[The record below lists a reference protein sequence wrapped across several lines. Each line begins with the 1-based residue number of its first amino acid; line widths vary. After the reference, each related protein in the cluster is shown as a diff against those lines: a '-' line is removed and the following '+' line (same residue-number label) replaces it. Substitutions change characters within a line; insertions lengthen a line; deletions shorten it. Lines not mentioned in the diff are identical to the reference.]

1 MNFAIYA
8 LMFLMIAMIG
18 ITIYALFLLSN
29 KMKEL
34 QALQVKTISIAN
46 DLINLDK
53 TKDIVD
59 CLSLMGRS
67 YIKLSNSYDKL
78 QEQHIKIVE
87 LVNEIQE
94 RYCDSYEQF
103 EHCKNE
109 LEKIKE
115 MFYDED
121 SKEIQNGSEKIPS
134 E

>member
-1 MNFAIYA
+1 MGFVIYA
-8 LMFLMIAMIG
+8 LIFLMITMIG

-29 KMKEL
+29 KIKEF
-34 QALQVKTISIAN
+34 QALQVKTISFVQ
-46 DLINLDK
+46 DFINLDRS
-53 TKDIVD
+53 KDIID
-59 CLSLMGRS
+59 CMSLMGRS
-67 YIKLSNSYDKL
+67 YIKLSESYNKL

-121 SKEIQNGSEKIPS
+121 SKEIQNGSEKIPG

>member
-1 MNFAIYA
+1 MDFAIYA

-18 ITIYALFLLSN
+18 IMIYALFLLSN

-34 QALQVKTISIAN
+34 QILQAKTLSAVK

-53 TKDIVD
+53 SKDIVD
-59 CLSLMGRS
+59 CMSLIGRS
-67 YIKLSNSYDKL
+67 YIKLSDSYNKL

>member
-1 MNFAIYA
+1 MDFAIYA

-34 QALQVKTISIAN
+34 QILQAKTLSAVK

-53 TKDIVD
+53 SKDIVD
-59 CLSLMGRS
+59 CMSLIGRS
-67 YIKLSNSYDKL
+67 YIKLSDSYNKL

-103 EHCKNE
+103 EHCKHE

-121 SKEIQNGSEKIPS
+121 NKEIQNGSEKIPS

>member
-34 QALQVKTISIAN
+34 QVLQVKTISFVK
-46 DLINLDK
+46 DFINLDRS
-53 TKDIVD
+53 KDIID
-59 CLSLMGRS
+59 CMSLIGRS
-67 YIKLSNSYDKL
+67 YIKLSDSYGKL

-115 MFYDED
+115 MFCNED